1 MGLVRKFS
9 KLIDIPY
16 YHYDKYIYNNHI
28 TNYIINKLKYE
39 NQYETGDFISDFHL
53 NQNYTYHNN
62 SLLENISDN
71 FKKVPLNE
79 QYETKDF

>member
-1 MGLVRKFS
+1 MRLFRMIPKS
-9 KLIDIPY
+9 IDIPY

-39 NQYETGDFISDFHL
+39 NQYETRDFISDFNL
-53 NQNYTYHNN
+53 NQNYTYNQN
-62 SLLENISDN
+62 SLLDNISDN
-71 FKKVPLNE
+71 FKKLPLNE